1 MQLQKQ
7 IEDNVNIHLSLI
19 NMSKDIN
26 LITDI
31 MLKNKG
37 VVELLFCG
45 NEVQPQ
51 MPNLS
56 AEY

>member
-1 MQLQKQ
+1 MSKNQNLQLQKQ

-31 MLKNKG
+31 IFKKLKKG
-37 VVELLFCG
+37 GKLLF
-45 NEVQPQ
+45 
-51 MPNLS
+51 
-56 AEY
+56 